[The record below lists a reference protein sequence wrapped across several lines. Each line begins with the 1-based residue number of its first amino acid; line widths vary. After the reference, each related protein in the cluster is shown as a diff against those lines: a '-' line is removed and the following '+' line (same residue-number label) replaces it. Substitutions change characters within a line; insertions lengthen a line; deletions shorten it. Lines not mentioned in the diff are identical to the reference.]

1 MCLFFFIKK
10 LGSLTNQLKT
20 PFSPTM
26 KMIQKC
32 FPHMTLKN
40 YSRMMMIVYFFY
52 LNLYLYLFKV
62 DVKHPRNQ
70 SKTWYKIE
78 DQTLIQNYDQFKDLP
93 NSEDHLL

>member
-1 MCLFFFIKK
+1 
-10 LGSLTNQLKT
+10 
-20 PFSPTM
+20 
-26 KMIQKC
+26 
-32 FPHMTLKN
+32 
-40 YSRMMMIVYFFY
+40 MIVYFFY

-93 NSEDHLL
+93 NSEDHLCLLINNMGFSDKEPIDVNRLLNCKLKLKYQI